1 MYWNISTVTG
11 GMSTW
16 GWPQNSL
23 VTVDAASKT
32 FRYNHDYYLLKHL
45 THFVEA
51 GAKTVEV
58 SGTCDDALAFV
69 NPDNTMVLLVR
80 NALPR
85 VDGAGAG
92 ARQGVFRRTSRRLSE
107 HPGYKTDV
115 GRCELPAATS
125 DNTNPFSTPPGW
137 AGRAANPA
145 SIP

>member
-45 THFVEA
+45 THFVDA

-58 SGTCDDALAFV
+58 TGTCDDALAFA
-69 NPDNTMVLLVR
+69 NPDKTVVLLVR

-85 VDGAGAG
+85 AQTVQVQMHDK
-92 ARQGVFRRTSRRLSE
+92 VFA
-107 HPGYKTDV
+107 V
-115 GRCELPAATS
+115 ELPADS
-125 DNTNPFSTPPGW
+125 VSTLTIK
-137 AGRAANPA
+137 PA
-145 SIP
+145 